1 MQAMKSAVNR
11 PTGADDFFVHHRMI
25 EKTIRDSCIRYI
37 ADRRCPDGGY
47 CFYRLNEPNAADTF
61 FALDTLRLFGAV
73 DADPATA
80 DWLRARQGENG
91 RYHLFD
97 TGYYTLLALAVLGV
111 PPVHDPVPWVRS
123 VAPGE
128 TGAERPVESESAILR
143 PYLYA
148 HLCRRLGFALDPA
161 VRRGLLAA
169 VSAPPSTLVEA
180 HHALAVRAALG
191 ARTDDDRAAQALG
204 RCTHPD
210 YGYVNVPGTAPA
222 YLEHVAAGVAL
233 AALLGVPYAPASRGF
248 VLRCQT
254 PAGGFARS
262 VFGGAATLETTW
274 TAVRTLA
281 LIDGGEEA
289 G

>member
-25 EKTIRDSCIRYI
+25 EKTIRDSCTRYI

-61 FALDTLRLFGAV
+61 FALDILRLFGAV

-111 PPVHDPVPWVRS
+111 PPVHDPVPWFRS

-143 PYLYA
+143 PYLYTR
-148 HLCRRLGFALDPA
+148 LCRRLRFALDPA

-233 AALLGVPYAPASRGF
+233 AALLGVPYAPAARGF

-262 VFGGAATLETTW
+262 VFGGTATLETTW
-274 TAVRTLA
+274 TAVRTLG
-281 LIDGGEEA
+281 LIDGREA
-289 G
+289 AG

>member
-1 MQAMKSAVNR
+1 
-11 PTGADDFFVHHRMI
+11 MI

-61 FALDTLRLFGAV
+61 FALDTLRLCGV
-73 DADPATA
+73 VGADPATA
-80 DWLRARQGENG
+80 EWLRSRQGENG
-91 RYHLFD
+91 RYQLFD
-97 TGYYTLLALAVLGV
+97 TGYYTLLALAILDV
-111 PPVHDPVPWVRS
+111 PPLLDPVPWVRS

-128 TGAERPVESESAILR
+128 TAAERPVESESAILR
-143 PYLYA
+143 PYLYT
-148 HLCRRLGFALDPA
+148 HLCLGLGIALDPA

-169 VSAPPSTLVEA
+169 VSTPPSTLVEA
-180 HHALAVRAALG
+180 HHALAVRTALG
-191 ARTDDDRAAQALG
+191 ARTEDDRTAQALG

-222 YLEHVAAGVAL
+222 YLEHVAAGVSV
-233 AALLGVPYAPASRGF
+233 AALLGVPPEPAARGF
-248 VLRCQT
+248 VLRCLT
-254 PAGGFARS
+254 PSGGFARS
-262 VFGGAATLETTW
+262 VFGGTATLETTW

-281 LIDGGEEA
+281 LIDGGEAA